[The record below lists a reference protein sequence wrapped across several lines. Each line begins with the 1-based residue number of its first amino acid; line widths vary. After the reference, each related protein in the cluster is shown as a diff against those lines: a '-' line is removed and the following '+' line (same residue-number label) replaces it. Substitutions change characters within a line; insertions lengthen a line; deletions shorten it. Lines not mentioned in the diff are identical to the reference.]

1 MPVRKLREGKSIVG
15 MMVRVT
21 KDPAVAW
28 MAYHAGLGYIM
39 LDLEHGQYTM
49 ETVDNIFNVGRALG
63 LGCFVRVPELS
74 RGYVSRI
81 MDAGAT
87 GVMVPMLE
95 TAEEARR
102 LVAWSKYAPL
112 GSRGFGGVGG
122 HTSYAVIAPD
132 ATASFMAR
140 TNDETLAIAQIE
152 TRRAVEEIDAIA
164 TTPGIDALLIGPND
178 LAISLGCAGDL
189 LGDVLDKA
197 IGKVAA
203 AAIKHGKIFGLHAP
217 DALLERWIP
226 RGCTLIMSS
235 LDAGILAAGMK
246 AISGKYKG

>member
-1 MPVRKLREGKSIVG
+1 MPVRKLREGKNVVG
-15 MMVRVT
+15 MMVRMV

-28 MAYHAGLGYIM
+28 MAYHAGLGCIM
-39 LDLEHGQYTM
+39 LDLEHGLYTL
-49 ETVDNIFNVGRALG
+49 ETVDDIFKVGRALG

-95 TAEEARR
+95 SVEEARR

-112 GSRGFGGVGG
+112 GDRGFGTMGG
-122 HTSYAVIAPD
+122 HTNYAVVGAD
-132 ATASFMAR
+132 TMSSFMAR
-140 TNDETLAIAQIE
+140 TNEETLAIAQIE
-152 TRRAVEEIDAIA
+152 TRRAIEEVDAIA
-164 TTPGIDALLIGPND
+164 AVPGIDVLLIGPND

-189 LGDVLDKA
+189 MGDTLDKA

-203 AAIKHGKIFGLHAP
+203 AAKKHGKIFGMHAP
-217 DALLERWIP
+217 DGLLERWIP

-235 LDAGILAAGMK
+235 LDIAILTAGMK
-246 AISGKYKG
+246 AIVQKYKS